1 MDYKSAI
8 LELYDEGIPQAEKV
22 RPETEEYKAAIKEM
36 ELVRKELEQK
46 LPKSKVELLNQFE
59 NAYNQYT
66 GCELAESFR
75 HGMCLGIRITAEAFL
90 LKKE

>member
-8 LELYDEGIPQAEKV
+8 LELYDEGIPQAEKI
-22 RPETEEYKAAIKEM
+22 RPETEEYETAIQKM

-46 LPKSKVELLNQFE
+46 FPESTLELLNQFE
-59 NAYNQYT
+59 NAYNLYT

-75 HGMCLGIRITAEAFL
+75 QGMCLGIRITAEAFL

>member
-1 MDYKSAI
+1 MNYKRAI
-8 LELYDEGIPQAEKV
+8 LELYDEGIPQAEKI
-22 RPETEEYKAAIKEM
+22 RPETEEYETAIQKM

-46 LPKSKVELLNQFE
+46 FPESTLELLNQFE
-59 NAYNQYT
+59 NAYNLYT

-75 HGMCLGIRITAEAFL
+75 QGMCLGIRITAEAFL

>member
-1 MDYKSAI
+1 MNYKSAI
-8 LELYDEGIPQAEKV
+8 LELYDEGIPQAEKI
-22 RPETEEYKAAIKEM
+22 RPETEEYETAIQKM

-46 LPKSKVELLNQFE
+46 FPESTLELLNQFE
-59 NAYNQYT
+59 NAYNLYT

-75 HGMCLGIRITAEAFL
+75 QGMCLGIRITAEAFL

>member
-1 MDYKSAI
+1 MNYKSAI
-8 LELYDEGIPQAEKV
+8 LELDDEGIPQAEKI
-22 RPETEEYKAAIKEM
+22 RPETEEYETAIQKM

-46 LPKSKVELLNQFE
+46 FPESTLELLNQFE
-59 NAYNQYT
+59 NAYNLYT

-75 HGMCLGIRITAEAFL
+75 QGMCLGIRITAEAFL

>member
-8 LELYDEGIPQAEKV
+8 LELYDEGIPQAEKI
-22 RPETEEYKAAIKEM
+22 RPETEEYKAAVKKM
-36 ELVRKELEQK
+36 EQVRKELEQK
-46 LPKSKVELLNQFE
+46 LPESKVELLNQFE

-90 LKKE
+90 FKKE